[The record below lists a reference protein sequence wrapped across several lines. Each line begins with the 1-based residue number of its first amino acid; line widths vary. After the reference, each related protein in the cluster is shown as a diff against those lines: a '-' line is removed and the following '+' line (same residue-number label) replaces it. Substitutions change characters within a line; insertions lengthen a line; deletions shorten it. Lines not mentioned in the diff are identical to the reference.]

1 MFFLR
6 ISRWFAKRPRQSLEM
21 AVRRHWAA
29 QPACQ
34 KTVFYLRD
42 FEEAMWRRKLRLGN
56 TPFDHHLDMMRLLRE
71 DLEPR
76 LQHPP
81 GVQAAMPI
89 VDAASQR

>member
-1 MFFLR
+1 MIFLR

-29 QPACQ
+29 QPASQ
-34 KTVFYLRD
+34 KTALNLRD

-76 LQHPP
+76 LQRPP
-81 GVQAAMPI
+81 GVQTTSP
-89 VDAASQR
+89 VSDAASQS